1 MFHVKHF
8 RFSTCSD
15 PFYLSANNFIELSY
29 YGCKNVNN
37 IVRDDTLTLQYQYGV
52 GKQMARKNRRRVQH
66 FTFLLIPENA
76 GNMLRMGI
84 TRRKLTIAGI
94 LGCLMVLVMA
104 VVLVSYSVNM
114 NRIRQVNGIIN
125 DNEQKQ
131 TTIELLN
138 QEMGQIKKQQEDISK
153 KQEELKRM
161 MGITSESSIPAKSE
175 EGGQGGE
182 DLPLNPAHDNT
193 DTLILVQAI
202 KTDLAKQ
209 DQELD
214 ELIARVTNNTA
225 YFRSVP
231 NQWPSKGEISSDF
244 GWRKSPF
251 GGKNTT
257 YHDGI
262 DIVNSY
268 GSPILAAGDGKVTF
282 TGARG
287 AYGNAVIIDH
297 GSGFTTL
304 YGHCSAI
311 LVKVGQ
317 TVNKGEAIA
326 RMGNTGRSTGTHVHF
341 SVFKWGVCQDPMV
354 YLP

>member
-1 MFHVKHF
+1 M
-8 RFSTCSD
+8 S
-15 PFYLSANNFIELSY
+15 
-29 YGCKNVNN
+29 
-37 IVRDDTLTLQYQYGV
+37 
-52 GKQMARKNRRRVQH
+52 RKKRRKAQH
-66 FTFLLIPENA
+66 LTFLVIPENA
-76 GNMLRMGI
+76 GNMHKIGI
-84 TRRKLTIAGI
+84 TRRKLTIAGV
-94 LGCLMVLVMA
+94 LGCLFSLLIIGVLI
-104 VVLVSYSVNM
+104 SYSINM
-114 NRIRQVNGIIN
+114 NHIRQVNSIIN
-125 DNEQKQ
+125 DNEEKR
-131 TTIELLN
+131 TTIEFLN

-153 KQEELKRM
+153 KQEEIKRL
-161 MGITSESSIPAKSE
+161 MGIKTESSVPGKTKD
-175 EGGQGGE
+175 GGQGGE
-182 DLPLNPAHDNT
+182 DLPSNPAYDNP
-193 DTLILVQAI
+193 DSLILVQAI

-214 ELIARVTNNTA
+214 DLIARVTNNSA

-231 NQWPSKGEISSDF
+231 NQWPSQGEISSDF

-268 GSPILAAGDGKVTF
+268 GSPIVAAGDGKVTF
-282 TGARG
+282 TGSRG
-287 AYGNAVIIDH
+287 AYGMAVMIDH

-304 YGHCSAI
+304 YGHSSAI

-317 TVNKGEAIA
+317 TVRKGEAIA

>member
-1 MFHVKHF
+1 M
-8 RFSTCSD
+8 S
-15 PFYLSANNFIELSY
+15 
-29 YGCKNVNN
+29 
-37 IVRDDTLTLQYQYGV
+37 
-52 GKQMARKNRRRVQH
+52 RKKRRKVQH
-66 FTFLLIPENA
+66 LTFLVIPENA
-76 GNMLRMGI
+76 GNMLKMGI
-84 TRRKLTIAGI
+84 TRRKLTIAGVAGGI
-94 LGCLMVLVMA
+94 LALLIIVI
-104 VVLVSYSVNM
+104 LVSYSINM
-114 NRIRQVNGIIN
+114 NHIRQVNRIID
-125 DNEQKQ
+125 DNEEKQ
-131 TTIELLN
+131 ETIEILN

-153 KQEELKRM
+153 KQEEIKRM
-161 MGITSESSIPAKSE
+161 MGIKTESAIPAKTKD
-175 EGGQGGE
+175 GGQGGE
-182 DLPLNPAHDNT
+182 DLPLNPSYG
-193 DTLILVQAI
+193 DTTSLILIQAI

-214 ELIARVTNNTA
+214 ELIARVTDNTA

-251 GGKNTT
+251 GGKETT

-268 GSPILAAGDGKVTF
+268 GSPIAAAGDGKVTF
-282 TGARG
+282 AGTRG
-287 AYGNAVIIDH
+287 AYGNAVMIDH

-304 YGHCSAI
+304 YGHASAI

-317 TVNKGEAIA
+317 TVSKGEVIA
-326 RMGNTGRSTGTHVHF
+326 RMGNSGRSTGTHVHF